1 MALNQVKVVYTVHR
15 GSLRHFESEI
25 VLYCVYTRE
34 AE

>member
-1 MALNQVKVVYTVHR
+1 MTLNRVKVVYTTHR

-25 VLYCVYTRE
+25 VLHCVYTKE